1 TLGTGGTRDDGTRQ
15 YSVLGV
21 ILRFAVMPMQRHVG
35 LVLGK
40 LSAERLETI
49 ESATPR
55 ALTEIARLELDPSRL
70 YQSLD
75 KALTEL
81 PSSGIET
88 QMLGAL
94 AEMLLGLESA
104 SWTMNIH
111 EQGLL
116 LEGRLTF
123 TPPTASP

>member
-1 TLGTGGTRDDGTRQ
+1 
-15 YSVLGV
+15 
-21 ILRFAVMPMQRHVG
+21 MPMQRHVG